1 MSMNKFP
8 FFGLGSRDVPQFY
21 QEYLDTFHLKKIK
34 NLPVENLRFVVFD
47 TETTG
52 IDVREDRI
60 LSIGAVVVTGN
71 SIEVAETFEVF
82 VEQDFFDAESVPV
95 HGIMKKGDHV
105 RKSEEEAVKAFLKFI
120 GSSVL
125 VGHHVGFDIGMINYA
140 LKRLGA
146 PKLKNRALD
155 TGLLYARTIH
165 PVNVIRQDKQYTLDE
180 VCEELKI
187 DRADRHKAAGDA
199 YITALAFLKIRG
211 RMEVKGQLTYK
222 HLTR

>member
-1 MSMNKFP
+1 MAWFDFFSKYKKDPPP
-8 FFGLGSRDVPQFY
+8 FY
-21 QEYLDTFHLKKIK
+21 KEYAATFHLKKIK
-34 NLPVENLRFVVFD
+34 NLPVEDLRFVVFD

-52 IDVREDRI
+52 IDVRQDRI
-60 LSIGAVVVTGN
+60 LSIGAVVIKGN
-71 SIEVAETFEVF
+71 TIEVAETFEVF
-82 VEQDFFDAESVPV
+82 VEQELFHAASVPI
-95 HGIMKKGDHV
+95 HGILRQGKHKREMEGDSIKK
-105 RKSEEEAVKAFLKFI
+105 FLKFI

-125 VGHHVGFDIGMINYA
+125 VGHHVGFDIAMINYG

-146 PKLKNRALD
+146 PKLKNKALD

-165 PVNVIRQDKQYTLDE
+165 PVNVISQDKSYTLDE

>member
-1 MSMNKFP
+1 MIHIP
-8 FFGLGSRDVPQFY
+8 FFGDRHRNAPDFY
-21 QEYLDTFHLKKIK
+21 KEYLETFQKRKVK
-34 NLPVENLRFVVFD
+34 NIPVEDLRFVVFD

-52 IDVREDRI
+52 TDVRNDRI
-60 LSIGAVVVTGN
+60 LSIGAVVITRNTIQV
-71 SIEVAETFEVF
+71 SETFEVF

-95 HGIMKKGDHV
+95 HGIMKQGKHE
-105 RKSEEEAVKAFLKFI
+105 RKSEEEAIKAFLKFI
-120 GSSVL
+120 DNSIL
-125 VGHHVGFDIGMINYA
+125 VGHHVGFDIAMVNYA

-146 PKLKNRALD
+146 YKLKNKALD

-165 PVNVIRQDKQYTLDE
+165 PINVIRQDKQYTLDE

-199 YITALAFLKIRG
+199 YITAIAFLKIRG
-211 RMEVKGQLTYK
+211 RMEVKGKLTYR